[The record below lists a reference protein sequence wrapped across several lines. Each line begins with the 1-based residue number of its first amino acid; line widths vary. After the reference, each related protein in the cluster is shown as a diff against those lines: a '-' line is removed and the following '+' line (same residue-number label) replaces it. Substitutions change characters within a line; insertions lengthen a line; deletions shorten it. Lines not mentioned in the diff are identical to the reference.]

1 MKKSGPSFDS
11 RTPGGK
17 GVDRATQ
24 TQEAKARQARLAD
37 ALRDNLK
44 KRKDQSRAR
53 KGADKTN

>member
-1 MKKSGPSFDS
+1 MKKTGPSFDS

-24 TQEAKARQARLAD
+24 TKEAKVRQARLAD

-53 KGADKTN
+53 KGADKTE

>member
-17 GVDRATQ
+17 GADRAAQ
-24 TQEAKARQARLAD
+24 TQEAKARQARLAE

-44 KRKDQSRAR
+44 KRKSQTRAR
-53 KGADKTN
+53 KDAK